1 MSCLLDGPIVLE
13 GCKVEGIIFNISRK
27 QTSTIE
33 SHISVIQ
40 YIFDGPIAFDGWK
53 GEGITYKLSR
63 K

>member
-1 MSCLLDGPIVLE
+1 MSCLLDGPIALE
-13 GCKVEGIIFNISRK
+13 GWKVEGIIFNVSRK

-33 SHISVIQ
+33 RLVMFL

-53 GEGITYKLSR
+53 GEGITFKLSG